1 MSRFLAGRFL
11 ESLFVLLIVSF
22 CVYMLIGLMPGDPVD
37 LMVAGNPHATADDIA
52 RLKEVYGLNEPLFSR
67 YGHWLG
73 SALQG
78 DFGYSRLYSQPV
90 LEILWPRLGASALLL
105 GISMVLAFAI
115 ALPLGVAAAQRPHG
129 FYDRLVGLFC
139 FAGISVPPF
148 WLALLLIAFFAV
160 TLNWFPAGGSGELK
174 HLVLPVL
181 TLTLAS
187 IAGYTRHARSAVIES
202 LQGDH
207 IRTARAKGCPER
219 RVVWVHAL
227 RGAMIPVVTVLAL
240 DFGTLFS
247 GALIAETMFAWPG
260 TGKMIFDAIMG
271 NDYNLALIG
280 LLFVTAMIL
289 LANFLADILYVALD
303 PRVTLREARS

>member
-1 MSRFLAGRFL
+1 MSRFLAARL
-11 ESLFVLLIVSF
+11 AESLAVLLIVSF
-22 CVYMLIGLMPGDPVD
+22 CIYMLIGLMPGDPVD
-37 LMVAGNPHATADDIA
+37 LMVAANPHASSEDVA
-52 RLKEVYGLNEPLFSR
+52 RLKEIYGLNEPLLSR
-67 YGHWLG
+67 YGKWLAG
-73 SALQG
+73 AVTG

-90 LEILWPRLGASALLL
+90 FAILLPRIGASALLL
-105 GISMVLAFAI
+105 GISMVLAFFI
-115 ALPLGVAAAQRPHG
+115 ALPLGIAAARRPHSLA
-129 FYDRLVGLFC
+129 DRVINLFC

-160 TLNWFPAGGSGELK
+160 ILNWFPAGGSGELK

-187 IAGYTRHARSAVIES
+187 IAGYTRHTRSAVMEA
-202 LQGDH
+202 LQADH
-207 IRTARAKGCPER
+207 IRTARAKGCTER
-219 RVVWVHAL
+219 RVVWMHAL
-227 RGAMIPVVTVLAL
+227 RAALIPVVTVLAL

-280 LLFVTAMIL
+280 LLFVTGMIL
-289 LANFLADILYVALD
+289 LGNFLADILYAALD
-303 PRVTLREARS
+303 PRISLQETRQ